1 MDKLPILLS
10 LVLACVSGLLFA
22 LDLRGY
28 FNPAEAAIAW
38 VADASGTIRKLSR
51 EEFTWDRAQKGTSFA
66 SKDTV
71 ATGEDASA
79 RIYFKDGADV
89 QLEPASML
97 VIDTRADELILS
109 FISGGGKVRVA
120 RNSARRVVAA
130 RVRPVKLA
138 GALPGAIP
146 TAAPAET
153 IAQAV
158 GTGPNA
164 QTALTPEVT
173 NHEIPEAR
181 ISVETID
188 ELPANPEPV
197 APVLSRPL
205 AAAPV
210 PESILRNP
218 EAVAKLR
225 EEITRIETLP
235 PSPAL
240 VSPDEGARVEL
251 AGRAEVMLS
260 WKPQAEAPRQY
271 EISLR
276 PVREGQ
282 GPKVFLS
289 KEPSF
294 KLKSLEP
301 GRYVWTVRAMGAS
314 LRGSAAPPRWF
325 EVFRKA
331 EVAQVAAPPAPVVPK
346 TAKPVQ
352 VTRPKA
358 PARSAVENKKV
369 NLLPVSVE

>member
-120 RNSARRVVAA
+120 RNSARRVVAS

-138 GALPGAIP
+138 GALPGAVP
-146 TAAPAET
+146 AAAPAET
-153 IAQAV
+153 I
-158 GTGPNA
+158 A

-173 NHEIPEAR
+173 NHEMPEAR

-218 EAVAKLR
+218 DAVAKLR
-225 EEITRIETLP
+225 EEITRIETRP

-251 AGRAEVMLS
+251 AERAEVMLS

-294 KLKSLEP
+294 KLRSLEP